1 MRPRGV
7 DAFGTTVAEQQQGES
22 IETAPRHEAPD
33 PTNAFADP
41 CPTRTRQPLT
51 IRTPSLRRTTLSA
64 PMKRGIGA
72 SAARCPAE
80 GGHEDTESDMVAVDA
95 GINGGG
101 SSADEAAMHIIDD
114 EPR

>member
-1 MRPRGV
+1 
-7 DAFGTTVAEQQQGES
+7 
-22 IETAPRHEAPD
+22 
-33 PTNAFADP
+33 
-41 CPTRTRQPLT
+41 
-51 IRTPSLRRTTLSA
+51 
-64 PMKRGIGA
+64 MKRGIGA

-114 EPR
+114 APR